1 MLSIYFYLDVFF
13 SADSIFYMI
22 NVITRENQSGAAG
35 MWVLQPHH
43 KHAPAYVRTGSGS
56 PRRHWYDLY

>member
-1 MLSIYFYLDVFF
+1 MLPIYFYLDYFF
-13 SADSIFYMI
+13 LQTAFFYMI

-56 PRRHWYDLY
+56 P

>member
-1 MLSIYFYLDVFF
+1 
-13 SADSIFYMI
+13 MI

-43 KHAPAYVRTGSGS
+43 NMHLRMFELARDHLEDTGMNNVVKV
-56 PRRHWYDLY
+56 